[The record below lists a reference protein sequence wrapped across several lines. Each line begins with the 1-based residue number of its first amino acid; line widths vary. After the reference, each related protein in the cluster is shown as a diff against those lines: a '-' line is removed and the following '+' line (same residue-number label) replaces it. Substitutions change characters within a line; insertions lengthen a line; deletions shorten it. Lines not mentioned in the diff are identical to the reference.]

1 MVDESNFDFFS
12 LISELGDYFLVVDEK
27 LSIVSGNDKFFKF
40 LSIING
46 EDIKIGSNIFNDK
59 VTDSIKFEIIDYLHK
74 AFEGNK
80 TIALIEN
87 KFFCHS
93 YIECTFIPIRN
104 KNNVIVYVLLFGKDI
119 TEEIQADEIRT
130 KESIL
135 FDKAEQLAGF
145 GSWEFDLIKK
155 KVWASKGAR
164 TIYGMSDKEYSIEEI
179 QKIPLSEYRSSLDLA
194 LKDLVEKN
202 LPYNVEFKIR
212 RPCDNKIRY
221 IHSVATYDEDK
232 NKVFGII
239 HDITDRKKADSKII
253 HKEMLFRKIWE
264 SATDGMRLTDEKG
277 VILLVNDSFC
287 KIVGKTK
294 KELEGELLSVIYE
307 KDEGEKI
314 LNDYL
319 YRIANNEIKSNFEQN
334 RKLWNGKSVWFS
346 VSTSLFEIENSKIV
360 LLSVFRDITEIK
372 LSEIALMESEE
383 RYKKIISSAPMGIFL
398 VRNGKYI
405 FANPKGLDML
415 GYSSIDELREIEIQ
429 KSISPEYHNVIQHR
443 IKRGEEGLGNP
454 PLEIKII
461 KKNGEQIFTQSTS
474 LPIYLSDGPA
484 IMVMGIDITERK
496 RAEEKLI
503 QKENMLIGLSKSI
516 KELLT
521 NRDIDSAIENC
532 LRILGK
538 SVNVDRAYFFEVYL
552 KDDFKNGTFS
562 QKFEWV
568 NEGIIPQIN
577 NPNLQNVPFKDNEE
591 FLIPLMDNKPFNCLV
606 SSLPE
611 CKTKTLLL
619 SQDILSIIVLPIFVN
634 NKFYGFVGFDD
645 CHTERE
651 WTDSEIEL
659 LAVFSDSISKA
670 VERKN
675 IENKLE
681 KTLKSLQEAQKQ
693 ILMQEKLRAL
703 GQMTSGICHDINN
716 SLTPIMGYVD
726 ILREDHFLKEKY
738 GRALDLIIKSTN
750 DISNTVNRLRDFY
763 KIKLTVDHLDRI
775 NINSLILESIELTR
789 HRWKSIPETSGFII
803 EIVKDFDDNISDFY
817 GDSSEIREA
826 LVNIIL
832 NSCDAMPSGG
842 KLIFRTRALEER
854 ILIEIE
860 DTGVGMDEDVLS
872 KCIEPFFTTKGDKGT
887 GLGLS
892 MVYGI
897 IERHKGELQI
907 NSIKGKGTTISI
919 LIPYNK
925 EVIEEKQIYSQI
937 NIPDN
942 LEILYVED
950 DDTIIEVI
958 KHILEK
964 ENYKV
969 DVCNNGKEA
978 LSKFVMAF
986 DSGKRYDLVI
996 TDLGMV
1002 GMDGISLSKEIK
1014 NISPNT
1020 PIILLTGWGTLL
1032 DKNDIP
1038 SVDYLLKKPVKKIDL
1053 LKAISSLFS

>member
-1 MVDESNFDFFS
+1 MVDESNVDFFS
-12 LISELGDYFLVVDEK
+12 LISELEDYFLVVDEK
-27 LSIVSGNDKFFKF
+27 LRVVYGNDKFLKF
-40 LSIING
+40 LSSVNG
-46 EDIKIGSNIFNDK
+46 EDIKIGSNVFNDK
-59 VTDSIKFEIIDYLHK
+59 TTNSVKSEITDYILK
-74 AFEGNK
+74 AFKGNK
-80 TIALIEN
+80 TVVLIEN
-87 KFFCHS
+87 KLFNQS
-93 YIECTFIPIRN
+93 YFECSFSPIRN
-104 KNNVIVYVLLFGKDI
+104 KNNEIIYVLLFGKDI
-119 TEEIQADEIRT
+119 TEEIKIDETRT
-130 KESIL
+130 KEDIL
-135 FDKAEQLAGF
+135 FYKAELLAGF
-145 GSWEFDLIKK
+145 GAWEFDLINK
-155 KVWASKGAR
+155 KVWASKGAKA
-164 TIYGMSDKEYSIEEI
+164 IYGISDKEYSIEEI
-179 QKIPLSEYRSSLDLA
+179 QKIPLPEYKPNLDSG

-202 LPYNVEFKIR
+202 LPYDVEFKIC
-212 RPCDNKIRY
+212 RPNDNKIRY
-221 IHSVATYDEDK
+221 IHSVAIYDEDK
-232 NKVFGII
+232 KKIFGII

-253 HKEMLFRKIWE
+253 QAEMLFRKIWE
-264 SATDGMRLTDEKG
+264 SATDGMRLTDENG

-287 KIVGKTK
+287 KIIGKDK
-294 KELEGELLSVIYE
+294 KELEGMLLSVIYE
-307 KDEGEKI
+307 KNKREEILSEYLRKI
-314 LNDYL
+314 S
-319 YRIANNEIKSNFEQN
+319 NNEIKSNFEQN
-334 RKLWNGKSVWFS
+334 LKLWNGKSVWFS
-346 VSTSLFEIENSKIV
+346 VSTSLFEIENSKTV
-360 LLSVFRDITEIK
+360 VLSVFRDITDIK
-372 LSEIALMESEE
+372 LSEIALHESEE
-383 RYKKIISSAPMGIFL
+383 RYKKIINSAPIGIFL
-398 VRNGKYI
+398 VRNNKYI
-405 FANPKGLDML
+405 FANPTGLVML
-415 GYSSIDELREIEIQ
+415 GYSSIDEISKIEIQ
-429 KSISPEYHNVIQHR
+429 ETISPEYHRILQNR
-443 IKRGEEGLGNP
+443 IKRVEEGLGNP
-454 PLEIKII
+454 PIEIKII
-461 KKNGEQIFTQSTS
+461 KKNGEPIFAQSIS

-496 RAEEKLI
+496 KAEEKII
-503 QKENMLIGLSKSI
+503 QKENMLIGISKSI

-521 NRDIDSAIENC
+521 NRSIDNAIENC
-532 LRILGK
+532 LGILGK
-538 SVNVDRAYFFEVYL
+538 SVNVDRSYFFEVYL
-552 KDDFKNGTFS
+552 EDDFEKSTFS

-568 NEGIIPQIN
+568 NEAIVSQIN
-577 NPNLQNVPFKDNEE
+577 NPTLQNVPFKDNKE
-591 FLIPLMDNKPFNCLV
+591 FIVPLMNNQPFICLV
-606 SSLPE
+606 KRLPE
-611 CKTKTLLL
+611 CKTKTELL
-619 SQDILSIIVLPIFVN
+619 SQNILSIIVLPVFVN

-645 CHTERE
+645 CHIERE

-681 KTLKSLQEAQKQ
+681 HTLKSLQEAQKQ
-693 ILMQEKLRAL
+693 IIMQEKLRAL

-726 ILREDHFLKEKY
+726 ILREDHYLKEKY

-763 KIKLTVDHLDRI
+763 KIKLTVDHLDKI

-803 EIVKDFDDNISDFY
+803 EIVKDFDDNISNFY

-842 KLIFRTRALEER
+842 KLFFRTRALEEK

-860 DTGVGMDEDVLS
+860 DTGVGMDEDTLS

-925 EVIEEKQIYSQI
+925 EIIEEKQIYSQI
-937 NIPDN
+937 KIPEN
-942 LEILYVED
+942 LKILYVED
-950 DDTIIEVI
+950 DETIIEVI
-958 KHILEK
+958 KHMLEK

-978 LSKFVMAF
+978 LSKFFNAF
-986 DSGKRYDLVI
+986 DSGNRYDLVI

-1014 NISPNT
+1014 NISPST
-1020 PIILLTGWGTLL
+1020 PII
-1032 DKNDIP
+1032 
-1038 SVDYLLKKPVKKIDL
+1038 YLQVGALYLIKMIFQVWI
-1053 LKAISSLFS
+1053 IF